1 MTKTY
6 QHNSLQALKNCL
18 DNQLHPDF
26 SLSFKNSSLHC
37 HNALLSPSSQLL
49 ASLIT
54 QQTNDYTITSD
65 LDASDNILSSVL
77 STFYGHPLSLS
88 KANIIDVLHLS
99 WNLKAVD
106 LYNFT
111 KDCIVN
117 KRDATFQLP
126 INKILNNLLNDNFK
140 DQSIVYQN
148 KSIQIHKFLLASVSG
163 WFKKKWSHN
172 WQGHDFIENTSE
184 FTDKL
189 HVNQD
194 CFETFFKSIYAGQL
208 VLSTENVFDYSHLAF
223 YFEFNDLTKFINEFI
238 KQTPSDVEWI
248 FPAIEKANTSL
259 DLRFVAL
266 MSDKLACISDLSNR
280 DGISVEPEVLKTF
293 NFNSVNNQW
302 ILKCLTKS
310 FLECNDQLWN
320 CQEVSTCLN
329 LIDLNRIKVVD
340 LYYIIFPLLKVSEL
354 FQVCV
359 EFSLRVFSTF
369 SATVP
374 IEWIKWFIEQTNQ
387 HDSTSALEDFSI
399 LLETIVVK
407 SRVSSL
413 ILTQLKPFSLQ
424 LFALN
429 CKSSHLVLW
438 VLNLLVKSF
447 KSKIVSTSDL
457 GTVLNSICLDFTD
470 SANVYQVIDYL
481 INDESSSIVVNEFI
495 VKKVFPKV
503 VREREE
509 LKKRQEEQRNVQQE
523 LEKRQKELE
532 KRLKRKQK
540 RNSNASLQ
548 AISTPIQLNIEPKY
562 ARFSAETKGS
572 SLTLSN
578 NGTVVTSSG
587 CGSDRD
593 TFVTIEH
600 SSSVKRM
607 SFTLLK
613 KDGGTLTG
621 TIGTYLGFSDISSR
635 DVKYGVSLQSSG
647 CDKRINGSN
656 KDRLGPYLQ
665 VNDSIIVDLTE
676 NQATFSHSNG
686 SWSVTIDIHR
696 DLVFGINPGCAVS
709 WSIQAL

>member
-1 MTKTY
+1 M
-6 QHNSLQALKNCL
+6 
-18 DNQLHPDF
+18 
-26 SLSFKNSSLHC
+26 
-37 HNALLSPSSQLL
+37 
-49 ASLIT
+49 
-54 QQTNDYTITSD
+54 
-65 LDASDNILSSVL
+65 
-77 STFYGHPLSLS
+77 
-88 KANIIDVLHLS
+88 
-99 WNLKAVD
+99 
-106 LYNFT
+106 
-111 KDCIVN
+111 
-117 KRDATFQLP
+117 
-126 INKILNNLLNDNFK
+126 
-140 DQSIVYQN
+140 
-148 KSIQIHKFLLASVSG
+148 
-163 WFKKKWSHN
+163 
-172 WQGHDFIENTSE
+172 
-184 FTDKL
+184 
-189 HVNQD
+189 
-194 CFETFFKSIYAGQL
+194 
-208 VLSTENVFDYSHLAF
+208 
-223 YFEFNDLTKFINEFI
+223 
-238 KQTPSDVEWI
+238 
-248 FPAIEKANTSL
+248 FPAIEKANASL

-523 LEKRQKELE
+523 LEKR
-532 KRLKRKQK
+532 LKLSEERK
-540 RNSNASLQ
+540 SNASLQ
-548 AISTPIQLNIEPKY
+548 AISTPIQVNIEPKY
-562 ARFSAETKGS
+562 ARFSAETLGS

-578 NGTVVTSSG
+578 NGTVVTRSG
-587 CGSDRD
+587 RGKGRD
-593 TFVTIEH
+593 KFVAIEH

-613 KDGGTLTG
+613 KQSDGS
-621 TIGTYLGFSDISSR
+621 IGTYLGFSDISSGG
-635 DVKYGVSLQSSG
+635 VKHGVYLDSG
-647 CDKRINGSN
+647 YCDKRINDSN
-656 KDRLGPYLQ
+656 KDRLGPCLQ

-686 SWSVTIDIHR
+686 SWSFTIDIPR
-696 DLVFGINPGCAVS
+696 NLVFGINPQSAVS